1 VIVISGALVL
11 VALVLLI
18 IGLVSTAL
26 PFVYASI
33 AVSIVAGVFLGVG
46 VRQRRGEPLAEP
58 GAGGAPVPAPATV
71 TDREGLT
78 AILPASGTETAMATA
93 PRRTADST
101 EPAEVETTET
111 TETTEAAEDTE
122 ATELV
127 GPGASVDEDPAT
139 EVEPVTGYDAAPATS
154 RVLVMAGR
162 PRYHAAGCRYLT
174 GKDADEA
181 EVAAARAEG
190 FTACGVCKPDEGAAV
205 AVPEP
210 AAPRTRTSTTRST
223 GGRSTTPP
231 AKTAAAKTAA
241 AKTAAAKTAA
251 AKTAP
256 AKTAPAKTAPAKTA
270 AKAAP
275 AAATSSPARRPGS
288 VVVIPDRGKFHRA
301 VCRYVRDVPGA
312 QELTKA
318 QATRQGFEACGVCKP

>member
-58 GAGGAPVPAPATV
+58 GAGSAPVPAPATV

-78 AILPASGTETAMATA
+78 AIIPASGTETAMATA
-93 PRRTADST
+93 PRRTADSA
-101 EPAEVETTET
+101 EPAEVEATEA
-111 TETTEAAEDTE
+111 TEAAEAPEATE
-122 ATELV
+122 VTQATELV
-127 GPGASVDEDPAT
+127 GPGASADEDPAT
-139 EVEPVTGYDAAPATS
+139 EVEPVTGYDAAPVTS

-190 FTACGVCKPDEGAAV
+190 FTACGVCKPDEGAAA

-210 AAPRTRTSTTRST
+210 AAPRTRTATTRST

-231 AKTAAAKTAA
+231 AKTAAAKTAP
-241 AKTAAAKTAA
+241 AKTAP